1 MIIWINGAFG
11 AGKTTLAAELQRR
24 MPDAINY
31 DPEYVG
37 DILTR
42 WVSTPGSGD
51 FQDLPLWRKLAAQ
64 FAIALAAEYRRTL
77 IVPMTL
83 VNPQYRDE
91 IFGLIGQAG
100 HAILHVFLDVPAGEL
115 HRRID
120 AQLVHEADAERDTGT
135 RAFRHRNVERCVAA
149 RAALPPGTVILRGD
163 QHTPADLAGLVLSG
177 PGCRTGAGAPPPG
190 SAVRP
195 PCTGPAG

>member
-100 HAILHVFLDVPAGEL
+100 HAILHVFLDVPAGRAAPP
-115 HRRID
+115 HRRS
-120 AQLVHEADAERDTGT
+120 AGPRGRR
-135 RAFRHRNVERCVAA
+135 RAGRRNPG
-149 RAALPPGTVILRGD
+149 LP
-163 QHTPADLAGLVLSG
+163 
-177 PGCRTGAGAPPPG
+177 APQ
-190 SAVRP
+190 R
-195 PCTGPAG
+195 

>member
-91 IFGLIGQAG
+91 IFGLIGQRRPRHPARLPRRARRRAAPPHRRSAGPRGRRRAG
-100 HAILHVFLDVPAGEL
+100 HRNPGLPAPQ
-115 HRRID
+115 R
-120 AQLVHEADAERDTGT
+120 
-135 RAFRHRNVERCVAA
+135 
-149 RAALPPGTVILRGD
+149 
-163 QHTPADLAGLVLSG
+163 
-177 PGCRTGAGAPPPG
+177 
-190 SAVRP
+190 
-195 PCTGPAG
+195 